1 MLAPSL
7 LIAALPSKGTVPR
20 VASDHVA
27 DKRGTLPGGTMTRN
41 VRHLL
46 AALALA
52 AATGTGGYL
61 AGSSAAENAD
71 WHTGTA
77 RVMGEPE
84 DPVIT
89 AQVDG
94 WNYAA
99 TGDVDWIDKLG
110 THHSGDTWPACLP
123 IVPTDSPRFGDEYH
137 IRFASVKVKAE
148 GTGWRPIVMIDC
160 RP

>member
-1 MLAPSL
+1 LCRRL
-7 LIAALPSKGTVPR
+7 RIAALPGKGTVLR
-20 VASDHVA
+20 VASDHVTDERDA
-27 DKRGTLPGGTMTRN
+27 LPGGIMTRN

-61 AGSSAAENAD
+61 AGSSTAENAD

-84 DPVIT
+84 DPEIT
-89 AQVDG
+89 AHDDD
-94 WNYAA
+94 WDYAA
-99 TGDVDWIDKLG
+99 TGDVDWIDKFG
-110 THHSGDTWPACLP
+110 TQHTGDTWPACLP
-123 IVPTDSPRFGDEYH
+123 VVPTDSPRFGDEYQ

-148 GTGWRPIVMIDC
+148 GMGWRPIVMIDC